1 MSPLFRLIPYFFAFL
16 LLLPNY
22 AAAAP
27 AFPRLAKPPIGDRW
41 FSISKDKEQTG
52 FNHIEI
58 SEAGG
63 GYEIIVESGAK
74 MTVLGFSRDASS
86 WERYLVNPDLSLRS
100 FEVDEV
106 VDGKPVKL
114 KGEMTADGVRVS
126 VTAAGKTKE
135 KILKA
140 KGAVYPPPAV
150 NIYPLMQGGEPG
162 KSFKVKMLDIE
173 AVKVIGVKISVIGVE
188 TPAGGAATVHMQN
201 DLYTFV
207 DNDIWVDH
215 SGNTVK
221 ESVRHGLIV
230 TQAVDREAGRKF
242 LATHSGMKRR

>member
-1 MSPLFRLIPYFFAFL
+1 MKHFLRLIPYLFALL
-16 LLLPNY
+16 LLLPNF

-27 AFPRLAKPPIGDRW
+27 AFPRLAKPPIGERW

-52 FNHIEI
+52 YNRLEI
-58 SEAGG
+58 SEAAG

-74 MTVLGFSRDASS
+74 MSVLGFSRDASS
-86 WERYLVNPDLSLRS
+86 WERYLVNSDLTLKS

-106 VDGKPVKL
+106 IDGKPVKL
-114 KGEMTADGVRVS
+114 KGEVTADGVRVS
-126 VTAAGKTKE
+126 ITAAGKTKE

-140 KGAVYPPPAV
+140 KGAVYPPAAI

-188 TPAGGAATVHMQN
+188 APAGGAATVHMQN

-221 ESVRHGLIV
+221 ESVRHGLIL
-230 TQAVDREAGRKF
+230 TQAVDREAGKKF
-242 LATHSGMKRR
+242 LATHPGLKRR

>member
-1 MSPLFRLIPYFFAFL
+1 
-16 LLLPNY
+16 
-22 AAAAP
+22 
-27 AFPRLAKPPIGDRW
+27 
-41 FSISKDKEQTG
+41 
-52 FNHIEI
+52 
-58 SEAGG
+58 
-63 GYEIIVESGAK
+63 

-86 WERYLVNPDLSLRS
+86 WEKYLVNPDLSIKS

-106 VDGKPVKL
+106 VDGKPMKL
-114 KGEMTADGVRVS
+114 KGEVTADGVRVS

-162 KSFKVKMLDIE
+162 KNFKIKMLDIE
-173 AVKVIGVKISVIGVE
+173 AVKVIGVKISIIGAE
-188 TPAGGAATVHMQN
+188 ILAGGMATVHLQN

-207 DNDIWVDH
+207 DNDIWVDR

-221 ESVRHGLIV
+221 ESVRHGLID
-230 TQAVDREAGRKF
+230 TQAMDREVAKKF
-242 LATHSGMKRR
+242 ILTHQGLKRR

>member
-1 MSPLFRLIPYFFAFL
+1 MNLFLRLIPFFFAFL
-16 LLLPNY
+16 FMSSHY

-27 AFPRLAKPPIGDRW
+27 AFSRLAKPPLGERW

-74 MTVLGFSRDASS
+74 MTVLGFSRDAKS

-106 VDGKPVKL
+106 VDGNPMKL
-114 KGEMTADGVRVS
+114 KGEVTADGVKVS
-126 VTAAGKTKE
+126 VTAEGKTKE
-135 KILKA
+135 KTMKA
-140 KGAVYPPPAV
+140 KGAVYPSPAV

-162 KSFKVKMLDIE
+162 KSFKLKMLDIE
-173 AVKVIGVKISVIGVE
+173 AVKVIGVKISVIGTE
-188 TPAGGAATVHMQN
+188 ALEGGTATVHLQN

-207 DNDIWVDH
+207 NNDIWVDH

-221 ESVRHGLIV
+221 ESVRQDLII
-230 TQAVDREAGRKF
+230 TQAVDREAARKF
-242 LATHSGMKRR
+242 LATHPGLKMR